1 MQAQEIKD
9 MARSMGADFVGIAS
23 ADRLLEI
30 PGYKPEDL
38 VSGARSV
45 IVVGKRLLKGSL
57 AKGRGRPV
65 AWAII
70 HLNLK
75 LNEIIYQMSAALED
89 EGQNAFPV
97 FFLPMTFLQPDD
109 LKSKELILT
118 TPNFSY
124 RHAAV
129 AAGLGEMGKNNLFL
143 HPKYGAR
150 TRLAVVITDA
160 AFQPDSPV
168 AKKYCTWPACT
179 ACIDQCPSRALQRD
193 DKHVFDRC
201 NKYHNANLHLLGY
214 GSCSMCQHVCPV
226 GDNYQE

>member
-1 MQAQEIKD
+1 MQSPEIKD
-9 MARSMGADFVGIAS
+9 MARSLGADFVGIAA
-23 ADRLLEI
+23 ADRLTEV

-38 VSGARSV
+38 VAGAKSV
-45 IVVGKRLLKGSL
+45 IVVGKRLLRGSL

-75 LNEIIYQMSAALED
+75 LNEIIYQMSATLED
-89 EGQNAFPV
+89 EGKNAFPV
-97 FFLPMTFLQPDD
+97 FFLPMTFLPPDD

-129 AAGLGEMGKNNLFL
+129 AAGLGEFGKNNLFL

-150 TRLAVVITDA
+150 TRLAAIITDTVLE
-160 AFQPDSPV
+160 PDSPAV
-168 AKKYCTWPACT
+168 KKYCTWPTCK
-179 ACIDQCPSRALQRD
+179 ACIEQCPSKALQLD
-193 DKHVFDRC
+193 DQHVFDRC

-226 GDNYQE
+226 GDSYKD

>member
-1 MQAQEIKD
+1 MQSQEIKD
-9 MARSMGADFVGIAS
+9 MATSLGADFVGIAS
-23 ADRLLEI
+23 AERLTEV
-30 PGYKPEDL
+30 PGYKPDDL
-38 VSGARSV
+38 VPGAKSV
-45 IVVGKRLLKGSL
+45 IVVGKRLLRGSL

-65 AWAII
+65 AWATI

-75 LNEIIYQMSAALED
+75 LNEVIYEIAATFED
-89 EGQNAFPV
+89 EGQQAFPV
-97 FFLPMTFLQPDD
+97 FFLPMTFLPPDD

-143 HPKYGAR
+143 HPKFGAR
-150 TRLAVVITDA
+150 TRLAAIITDA
-160 AFQPDSPV
+160 PLAADGP
-168 AKKYCTWPACT
+168 AKKKYCTWPECK
-179 ACIDQCPSRALQRD
+179 ACIDQCPSKALQLD
-193 DKHVFDRC
+193 DRHIFDRC

-226 GDNYQE
+226 GDSAKA

>member
-1 MQAQEIKD
+1 MQSQEIKD
-9 MARSMGADFVGIAS
+9 MARSLGADFVGIAA
-23 ADRLLEI
+23 ADSLTEV

-38 VSGARSV
+38 VSGAKSV
-45 IVVGKRLLKGSL
+45 IVVGKKLLRGSL

-65 AWAII
+65 AWATI

-75 LNEIIYQMSAALED
+75 LNEIIYEISATLEE
-89 EGQNAFPV
+89 EGLNAFPV
-97 FFLPMTFLQPDD
+97 FFLPMTFLPPDD

-129 AAGLGEMGKNNLFL
+129 AAGLGEFGKNNLFL

-150 TRLAVVITDA
+150 TRLAVIITDA
-160 AFQPDSPV
+160 VLTPDAPFTQ
-168 AKKYCTWPACT
+168 KLCTWPECR
-179 ACIDQCPSRALQRD
+179 ACIDNCPSKALDDD
-193 DKHVFDRC
+193 DKHEFSRC

-226 GDNYQE
+226 GG

>member
-1 MQAQEIKD
+1 MRSQEIKD
-9 MARSMGADFVGIAS
+9 LATSLGADMVGIADAAS
-23 ADRLLEI
+23 LTEV

-38 VSGARSV
+38 VTGAKSV
-45 IVVGKRLLKGSL
+45 IVVGKRLLRGSL

-65 AWAII
+65 AWATI

-75 LNEIIYQMSAALED
+75 LNEIIYEIAAQLED
-89 EGQNAFPV
+89 EGQHAFPV
-97 FFLPMTFLQPDD
+97 FFLPMTFLPPED

-129 AAGLGEMGKNNLFL
+129 AAGLGELGKNNLFL

-150 TRLAVVITDA
+150 NRLAAVITDGVLEA
-160 AFQPDSPV
+160 DKPAT
-168 AKKYCTWPACT
+168 KKYCTWPECK
-179 ACIDQCPSRALQRD
+179 ACIEACPSKALQLD

-214 GSCSMCQHVCPV
+214 GSCSMCQISCPV
-226 GDNYQE
+226 GT

>member
-1 MQAQEIKD
+1 MQSQEIKD
-9 MARSMGADFVGIAS
+9 MARSLGADFVGIAS
-23 ADRLLEI
+23 AGRLQDV
-30 PGYKPEDL
+30 PGYKPQDL
-38 VSGARSV
+38 VAGAKSV
-45 IVVGKRLLKGSL
+45 IVVGKKLLKASL

-75 LNEIIYQMSAALED
+75 LNEIIYEIASVFE
-89 EGQNAFPV
+89 EEEQNAFPV

-129 AAGLGEMGKNNLFL
+129 AAGLGEFGKNNLFL
-143 HPKYGAR
+143 HPKWGGR
-150 TRLAVVITDA
+150 TRLAAIITDVELE
-160 AFQPDSPV
+160 PDSPY
-168 AKKYCTWPACT
+168 AKKYCTWPTCT
-179 ACIDQCPSRALQRD
+179 ACIDECPSKALQAD
-193 DKHVFDRC
+193 DKHEFTRC

-226 GDNYQE
+226 GSVPAA

>member
-1 MQAQEIKD
+1 MQSQEIKD
-9 MARSMGADFVGIAS
+9 MAKSLGADMVGIAD
-23 ADRLLEI
+23 AKRLTDV

-38 VSGARSV
+38 VPGAKSV
-45 IVVGKRLLKGSL
+45 IVVGKRLLRGSL

-65 AWAII
+65 AWATI

-75 LNEIIYQMSAALED
+75 LNEIIYEISAALED
-89 EGQNAFPV
+89 EGLYSFPV
-97 FFLPMTFLQPDD
+97 FFLPMTFLP
-109 LKSKELILT
+109 KENQADKDLILT

-150 TRLAVVITDA
+150 NRLAAVITNATLAADA
-160 AFQPDSPV
+160 PA
-168 AKKYCTWPACT
+168 AEKYCTWPTCR
-179 ACIDQCPSRALQRD
+179 ACIEACPSKALQLD

-214 GSCSMCQHVCPV
+214 GSCSMCQISCPV
-226 GDNYQE
+226 GNTAP

>member
-1 MQAQEIKD
+1 MQSQEIKD
-9 MARSMGADFVGIAS
+9 MATSLGADFVGIAS
-23 ADRLLEI
+23 AERLTEL
-30 PGYKPEDL
+30 PGYKPDDL
-38 VSGARSV
+38 VPGAKSV
-45 IVVGKRLLKGSL
+45 IVVGKRLLRGSL

-65 AWAII
+65 AWATI

-75 LNEIIYQMSAALED
+75 LNEIIYQIAAAFED
-89 EGQNAFPV
+89 EGQQAFPV
-97 FFLPMTFLQPDD
+97 FFLPMTFLPPDD

-143 HPKYGAR
+143 HPKFGAR
-150 TRLAVVITDA
+150 TRLAAIITDA
-160 AFQPDSPV
+160 PLAADGL
-168 AKKYCTWPACT
+168 ATKKYCTWPECK
-179 ACIDQCPSRALQRD
+179 ACIDQCPSKALQLD
-193 DKHVFDRC
+193 DRHIFDRC

-226 GDNYQE
+226 GDSAKA